1 VQRRSDP
8 AERSRKARGL
18 KRTARRQV
26 AAAKPG
32 KSPKSTGPTEVR
44 GRDDPSARLRQELQA
59 ALEAQKAAAEILGLI
74 SASAGE
80 LEPVFTSVLRNA
92 TRLCEAKFGNLWL
105 REGDAFR
112 IAATHGAPPA
122 YRKYFDREPVVH
134 PHRKSGLGTILETK
148 GLLHVADIK
157 GQSTFKDKMR
167 IATIELANARSLVAV
182 PLLKENEVVGAI
194 VIYRQEVRPF
204 TDKQIELLQN
214 FAAQAAI
221 AIENARLLNELRQR
235 TTDLSESLE
244 QQTATSEVLKVISSS
259 AGELQP
265 VFETMLA
272 KAVDLCEASFGAM
285 WLVDGEGY
293 RTTALHGDLPEAY
306 IQQWRSGTLHRPKP
320 VIPMVRAIRA
330 RQPVHVLDMS
340 KDQAYLQRDPLAV
353 SVVDI
358 AGIRTLLTIP
368 MLKHGEAIGVI
379 TIYRKEV
386 CAFSEKQVA
395 LVQNFAAQAVIAIEN
410 ARLLNELRERT
421 SDLSEALEQQTATS
435 EVLKVISSSSGELQP
450 VFHALLDKATQ
461 LCAAKFAN
469 LYLAD
474 GDAFRLTT
482 MHNVPPAFAEERAR
496 NPVIQPEPGSTLDR
510 IAKTKRAVHIP
521 DVTLDQGFIERQP
534 RFVSMVQLGGFRA
547 MLAVPMLKDGALV
560 GAIMIYRQETGQ
572 FSDKQIELLQNFAAQ
587 AVIAIENARLLNE
600 LRESLQQQ
608 TATSEILDVISNSPT
623 DSQPAF
629 EAIVRSGLKLFP
641 DAAIMIGL
649 PDGDIVKGA
658 AIADADPAGAEAL
671 RARLPLPLSREFIT
685 ATAILDRCEVD
696 LADARE
702 APLELAIGAR
712 NFLASGFRAITVMP
726 MMRGEAAIGTVNVMR
741 RQAGS
746 LSEKQR
752 ELLRT
757 FANQAVIAIE
767 NTRLFNELRQ
777 RTDDLTESLEQQT
790 ATSDVLRV
798 ISSSPGEVEPVFN
811 ALLANA
817 IRICEATFGNLL
829 LFEGSAFRAVAVQG
843 EERYNDYLQHNPVID
858 LRENPGVPLDR
869 IANTKQ
875 VVHVP
880 DLRSDQS
887 YVARREPIVRLVE
900 LGGMRTLVGVP
911 MLKEGELIGSI
922 NMYRQEVRPFTD
934 KQIEL
939 VQNFAAQ
946 AVIAIENTR
955 LLSELRQ
962 SLEQQ
967 TATSEVLR
975 VISSSPG
982 ELEPVFQNLLA
993 NATRLCVAD
1002 FGFMFR
1008 YDGSHFHLM
1017 AQLGGDPDYIAYMQ
1031 REPFRPGPETTLG
1044 RILQTRGPVQI
1055 EDFSKSKGYLDR
1067 DPLVVIAVERGG
1079 VRTVFGVPMMKENEL
1094 IGVIALYRKEVRS
1107 FTEKQIELLQNFADQ
1122 AVIAVENA
1130 RLLNELRQSL
1140 EQQTA
1145 TADVLRVI
1153 SNSPTNVQPVFDS
1166 IAESAVRLCDGE
1178 FSFVLRFDG
1187 QVMNFAS
1194 CFGLSSE
1201 GLDAFRTMMPMP
1213 ADEGTASGR
1222 AIVRRAVVEIPDV
1235 EADEAYGPQAQGLA
1249 RTVTYRSLVA
1259 VPLLHEGEPLGSFS
1273 VARANAGSFPERQVA
1288 LLQAFADQAVIAIR
1302 NVRLFDEV
1310 QARTEE
1316 LSESLE
1322 QQTAT
1327 SEVLKVISNS
1337 VSDLQA
1343 VFNAMAE
1350 NAVRLCEA
1358 ERAYIFRFDG
1368 KLLQAVAAY
1377 NVGPE
1382 NWKWVSQNPIAPGR
1396 QTVSARAALERRT
1409 VQVAD
1414 VQADP
1419 EYTYVVRDVE
1429 PIHSVLSVPIVKGDE
1444 LVGTIT
1450 IYRLEVKPFTDKQ
1463 IALVETFAA
1472 QAVIAIENT
1481 RLLNELRESL
1491 QQQTATA
1498 DVLKAISRSTFDL
1511 NTVLQTLVEAAAR
1524 LCDAD
1529 QGTIAREQEGEFV
1542 RVATYGFSAEFTEIV
1557 SHMTVGR
1564 DRGSATGR
1572 ALLEGRTVHIPD
1584 VLSDPDYT
1592 FSKAKEL
1599 GGFRTV
1605 LAVPML
1611 RDGAAIGV
1619 LTLTRIDVRPF
1630 TDKQIELVTTF
1641 ADQAAIAIENVRL
1654 FESEEARTREL
1665 AKSLE
1670 ELRTAQDRLVQTQK
1684 LASLGQL
1691 TAGIAHEIKNP
1702 LNFVNNFSGVSGELL
1717 NELNEAIGRIK
1728 LDEGIN
1734 SEITELM
1741 DTLRSNL
1748 EKIVQHGKRADSIVK
1763 NMLLHSREGSG
1774 EHRPVDINLVV
1785 EESLNL
1791 AYHGARAE
1799 RQGFN
1804 ITLER
1809 SFDPSAG
1816 EVDLFPQEITR
1827 VFLNLISNGF
1837 YAATKRKTESGDD
1850 QSYEPT
1856 LSAATKNLG
1865 DRVEIR
1871 IRDNGTGIPPE
1882 VRERMFNPFFTTKPA
1897 GEGTGLGLS
1906 ISHDIIVKQHAGV
1919 IEVESEPG
1927 KFTEFRIV
1935 LPRTAALIGKTGGQ
1949 A

>member
-1 VQRRSDP
+1 
-8 AERSRKARGL
+8 
-18 KRTARRQV
+18 
-26 AAAKPG
+26 
-32 KSPKSTGPTEVR
+32 
-44 GRDDPSARLRQELQA
+44 
-59 ALEAQKAAAEILGLI
+59 
-74 SASAGE
+74 
-80 LEPVFTSVLRNA
+80 
-92 TRLCEAKFGNLWL
+92 
-105 REGDAFR
+105 
-112 IAATHGAPPA
+112 
-122 YRKYFDREPVVH
+122 
-134 PHRKSGLGTILETK
+134 
-148 GLLHVADIK
+148 
-157 GQSTFKDKMR
+157 
-167 IATIELANARSLVAV
+167 
-182 PLLKENEVVGAI
+182 
-194 VIYRQEVRPF
+194 
-204 TDKQIELLQN
+204 
-214 FAAQAAI
+214 
-221 AIENARLLNELRQR
+221 
-235 TTDLSESLE
+235 
-244 QQTATSEVLKVISSS
+244 
-259 AGELQP
+259 
-265 VFETMLA
+265 
-272 KAVDLCEASFGAM
+272 
-285 WLVDGEGY
+285 
-293 RTTALHGDLPEAY
+293 
-306 IQQWRSGTLHRPKP
+306 
-320 VIPMVRAIRA
+320 
-330 RQPVHVLDMS
+330 
-340 KDQAYLQRDPLAV
+340 
-353 SVVDI
+353 
-358 AGIRTLLTIP
+358 
-368 MLKHGEAIGVI
+368 
-379 TIYRKEV
+379 
-386 CAFSEKQVA
+386 
-395 LVQNFAAQAVIAIEN
+395 
-410 ARLLNELRERT
+410 
-421 SDLSEALEQQTATS
+421 
-435 EVLKVISSSSGELQP
+435 
-450 VFHALLDKATQ
+450 
-461 LCAAKFAN
+461 
-469 LYLAD
+469 
-474 GDAFRLTT
+474 
-482 MHNVPPAFAEERAR
+482 
-496 NPVIQPEPGSTLDR
+496 
-510 IAKTKRAVHIP
+510 
-521 DVTLDQGFIERQP
+521 
-534 RFVSMVQLGGFRA
+534 
-547 MLAVPMLKDGALV
+547 
-560 GAIMIYRQETGQ
+560 
-572 FSDKQIELLQNFAAQ
+572 
-587 AVIAIENARLLNE
+587 
-600 LRESLQQQ
+600 
-608 TATSEILDVISNSPT
+608 
-623 DSQPAF
+623 
-629 EAIVRSGLKLFP
+629 
-641 DAAIMIGL
+641 
-649 PDGDIVKGA
+649 
-658 AIADADPAGAEAL
+658 
-671 RARLPLPLSREFIT
+671 
-685 ATAILDRCEVD
+685 
-696 LADARE
+696 
-702 APLELAIGAR
+702 
-712 NFLASGFRAITVMP
+712 
-726 MMRGEAAIGTVNVMR
+726 
-741 RQAGS
+741 
-746 LSEKQR
+746 
-752 ELLRT
+752 
-757 FANQAVIAIE
+757 
-767 NTRLFNELRQ
+767 
-777 RTDDLTESLEQQT
+777 
-790 ATSDVLRV
+790 
-798 ISSSPGEVEPVFN
+798 
-811 ALLANA
+811 
-817 IRICEATFGNLL
+817 
-829 LFEGSAFRAVAVQG
+829 
-843 EERYNDYLQHNPVID
+843 
-858 LRENPGVPLDR
+858 
-869 IANTKQ
+869 
-875 VVHVP
+875 
-880 DLRSDQS
+880 
-887 YVARREPIVRLVE
+887 
-900 LGGMRTLVGVP
+900 
-911 MLKEGELIGSI
+911 
-922 NMYRQEVRPFTD
+922 
-934 KQIEL
+934 
-939 VQNFAAQ
+939 
-946 AVIAIENTR
+946 
-955 LLSELRQ
+955 
-962 SLEQQ
+962 
-967 TATSEVLR
+967 
-975 VISSSPG
+975 
-982 ELEPVFQNLLA
+982 
-993 NATRLCVAD
+993 
-1002 FGFMFR
+1002 
-1008 YDGSHFHLM
+1008 
-1017 AQLGGDPDYIAYMQ
+1017 
-1031 REPFRPGPETTLG
+1031 
-1044 RILQTRGPVQI
+1044 
-1055 EDFSKSKGYLDR
+1055 
-1067 DPLVVIAVERGG
+1067 
-1079 VRTVFGVPMMKENEL
+1079 
-1094 IGVIALYRKEVRS
+1094 
-1107 FTEKQIELLQNFADQ
+1107 
-1122 AVIAVENA
+1122 
-1130 RLLNELRQSL
+1130 
-1140 EQQTA
+1140 
-1145 TADVLRVI
+1145 
-1153 SNSPTNVQPVFDS
+1153 
-1166 IAESAVRLCDGE
+1166 
-1178 FSFVLRFDG
+1178 
-1187 QVMNFAS
+1187 
-1194 CFGLSSE
+1194 
-1201 GLDAFRTMMPMP
+1201 MMPMP
-1213 ADEGTASGR
+1213 AGEGTASGR

-1249 RTVTYRSLVA
+1249 RTVTYRSIVA
-1259 VPLLHEGEPLGSFS
+1259 VPLLHEGEPLGAFA
-1273 VARANAGSFPERQVA
+1273 VARANAGAFPERQIA

-1343 VFNAMAE
+1343 VFDTMAE

-1358 ERAYIFRFDG
+1358 ERGYIFRFDG

-1382 NWKWVSQNPIAPGR
+1382 NWEWVSQNPIAPGR

-1414 VQADP
+1414 VQVDP
-1419 EYTYVVRDVE
+1419 EYSYIFRDVE
-1429 PIHSVLSVPIVKGDE
+1429 PIHSVLSVPIVKGDK

-1463 IALVETFAA
+1463 IALVKTFAA

-1529 QGTIAREQEGEFV
+1529 QGTIAREQEGAFV

-1564 DRGSATGR
+1564 DRGSGTGR

-1717 NELNEAIGRIK
+1717 DELNEAIGRVK

-1741 DTLRSNL
+1741 DTLRGNL

-1809 SFDPSAG
+1809 SFDPAAG

-1935 LPRTAALIGKTGGQ
+1935 LPRTAALIGKTGGR